1 MSAAP
6 VAEASAAPADN
17 GEPVQL
23 QFEEEAEQGLGPDAA
38 VPDPPSSPWVRRKK
52 RQTAVPEQAKA
63 SDALAAKGT
72 GGPGTCLLC
81 QKKCYN
87 KSKFCN
93 DHTKDAEACRR
104 DAESS
109 GQIAFFNEQCN
120 STELLRKMLVEYIA
134 KCASKGPGVKRD
146 RFDWVQYQEKLCSG
160 KEVRK
165 GSKDRP
171 LCYQQW
177 MKHAQE
183 QEFKSWQLVFNLNTS
198 HVVFSTEHV
207 VKGVDWVLP
216 RQEAHADWQRFE
228 ADEDVQ
234 RDQLGPQASPLR
246 LYCPVEDYVIHEDV
260 SGYRRQRVAATK
272 SKSKPQDK
280 DIKAM
285 DESLQGS
292 MPKWNDERFNIG
304 DFHSGTANPYLT
316 QGGHAATVSRVV
328 QDVPT
333 LSGSGRSEGTPG
345 PSPQSGTAPVKPSKD
360 IAKQK
365 TKKYDEALN
374 SLQKEQRNWLQ
385 VLNKSQ
391 ATIEEFLKDNE
402 RADYEH
408 FLCLAETRLLAMQWL
423 LKDDMTREALDK
435 KWGLLQDEQRLYLP
449 CDTALLRLPS
459 EIMTK
464 VKHILLAN
472 NVEDLH
478 SKKDLATA
486 DITQISQLSRG
497 LSGSAQD
504 LTKAKERRVKEA
516 ENQEA
521 REKRKQELKDTKAA
535 KKSKLQHQKNAAQE
549 RQDAKLDPHR
559 VDKLDVSCFRGVAVL
574 KSVEDTEKV
583 DGLLPFVV
591 RAAGKLSAQLYD
603 SITNLKFVQAM
614 KNFQAAYRT
623 TTATKATG
631 RAQCDCSPAE
641 LQAHLRG
648 GMRFFAKYNTSAV
661 TDIGPS
667 GNNVSMWGN
676 VENMNFVATEF
687 ESVGQLRFLLK
698 GRKQTMCAPAT
709 AVLDAMGKL
718 HLKTDN
724 QDALF
729 RFMRNLT
736 QKQKDDS
743 GLVVYIA
750 DCIEGDISYMPC
762 GWIMAD
768 FCGDSEAIGLRVA
781 AISSKDCVSGNVEAL
796 AKIPGTSSR
805 HRDNTMKF
813 LQAAKE
819 L

>member
-93 DHTKDAEACRR
+93 DRKKDAEACRR

-120 STELLRKMLVEYIA
+120 STELLRKMLVEYIS
-134 KCASKGPGVKRD
+134 KWASKGPGVKRD
-146 RFDWVQYQEKLCSG
+146 RFDWVQYQEKLYSG

-207 VKGVDWVLP
+207 VKGVDWVLA
-216 RQEAHADWQRFE
+216 RHEAHADWQRFE

-304 DFHSGTANPYLT
+304 DFRSGTANPYLT
-316 QGGHAATVSRVV
+316 QGGHDATVSRVV

-391 ATIEEFLKDNE
+391 ATIEEFVKDNE

-423 LKDDMTREALDK
+423 LKEDMTREALDK
-435 KWGLLQDEQRLYLP
+435 KWGLLQDEPRLYLP

-497 LSGSAQD
+497 LSGSAPGPHQGEG
-504 LTKAKERRVKEA
+504 TAGQGGREPGGPGEEKAGA
-516 ENQEA
+516 QGHQG
-521 REKRKQELKDTKAA
+521 REEIQAA
-535 KKSKLQHQKNAAQE
+535 TSE
-549 RQDAKLDPHR
+549 ECCP
-559 VDKLDVSCFRGVAVL
+559 
-574 KSVEDTEKV
+574 
-583 DGLLPFVV
+583 
-591 RAAGKLSAQLYD
+591 RAAGCQAGSAQGGQVGRVMLPR
-603 SITNLKFVQAM
+603 SC
-614 KNFQAAYRT
+614 
-623 TTATKATG
+623 
-631 RAQCDCSPAE
+631 RAQVCGRHRESGRPPALRRQSCWQAQCPVVRLDHE
-641 LQAHLRG
+641 LKVCASDEEFPGCLQDNDGNQSNGPGTVRLLACRAAGAPQRWNALLRKVQHLCRDRHWAIWQQCQHVGQCGEHELRG
-648 GMRFFAKYNTSAV
+648 HGV
-661 TDIGPS
+661 
-667 GNNVSMWGN
+667 
-676 VENMNFVATEF
+676 
-687 ESVGQLRFLLK
+687 
-698 GRKQTMCAPAT
+698 
-709 AVLDAMGKL
+709 
-718 HLKTDN
+718 
-724 QDALF
+724 
-729 RFMRNLT
+729 
-736 QKQKDDS
+736 
-743 GLVVYIA
+743 
-750 DCIEGDISYMPC
+750 
-762 GWIMAD
+762 
-768 FCGDSEAIGLRVA
+768 
-781 AISSKDCVSGNVEAL
+781 
-796 AKIPGTSSR
+796 
-805 HRDNTMKF
+805 
-813 LQAAKE
+813 
-819 L
+819 

>member
-1 MSAAP
+1 M
-6 VAEASAAPADN
+6 
-17 GEPVQL
+17 QL

-63 SDALAAKGT
+63 SDAPAAKGT

-93 DHTKDAEACRR
+93 DRKKDAEACRR

-120 STELLRKMLVEYIA
+120 STELLRKMLVEYIS

-146 RFDWVQYQEKLCSG
+146 RFDWVQYQEKLYSG

-246 LYCPVEDYVIHEDV
+246 LCCPVEDYVIHEDV

-423 LKDDMTREALDK
+423 LKEDMTREALDK
-435 KWGLLQDEQRLYLP
+435 KWGLLQDEPRLYLP

-472 NVEDLH
+472 NGR
-478 SKKDLATA
+478 LA
-486 DITQISQLSRG
+486 
-497 LSGSAQD
+497 
-504 LTKAKERRVKEA
+504 
-516 ENQEA
+516 
-521 REKRKQELKDTKAA
+521 
-535 KKSKLQHQKNAAQE
+535 
-549 RQDAKLDPHR
+549 
-559 VDKLDVSCFRGVAVL
+559 
-574 KSVEDTEKV
+574 
-583 DGLLPFVV
+583 
-591 RAAGKLSAQLYD
+591 
-603 SITNLKFVQAM
+603 
-614 KNFQAAYRT
+614 
-623 TTATKATG
+623 
-631 RAQCDCSPAE
+631 
-641 LQAHLRG
+641 
-648 GMRFFAKYNTSAV
+648 
-661 TDIGPS
+661 
-667 GNNVSMWGN
+667 
-676 VENMNFVATEF
+676 
-687 ESVGQLRFLLK
+687 
-698 GRKQTMCAPAT
+698 
-709 AVLDAMGKL
+709 
-718 HLKTDN
+718 
-724 QDALF
+724 
-729 RFMRNLT
+729 
-736 QKQKDDS
+736 
-743 GLVVYIA
+743 
-750 DCIEGDISYMPC
+750 
-762 GWIMAD
+762 
-768 FCGDSEAIGLRVA
+768 
-781 AISSKDCVSGNVEAL
+781 
-796 AKIPGTSSR
+796 
-805 HRDNTMKF
+805 
-813 LQAAKE
+813 
-819 L
+819 